1 MPEPEIHSRTMPSGY
16 VMELGDSDNI
26 EISIRAVL
34 DRLDPQLICS
44 DLIVKEAS
52 GPQGMSRIRYEIEV
66 VALDQ
71 LVYRKNKMNGLVF
84 DSLEEAKFA
93 AEFLYVELIENI
105 VESFSKYCK
114 ES

>member
-34 DRLDPQLICS
+34 DRLDPQL
-44 DLIVKEAS
+44 KEAF
-52 GPQGMSRIRYEIEV
+52 GLQGMSRIRYEIEV

>member
-1 MPEPEIHSRTMPSGY
+1 MKFVWRNIMSESQIRSRTMPSGY

-34 DRLDPQLICS
+34 DRFDSQR
-44 DLIVKEAS
+44 KEAWE
-52 GPQGMSRIRYEIEV
+52 GKSRIRYEIEV